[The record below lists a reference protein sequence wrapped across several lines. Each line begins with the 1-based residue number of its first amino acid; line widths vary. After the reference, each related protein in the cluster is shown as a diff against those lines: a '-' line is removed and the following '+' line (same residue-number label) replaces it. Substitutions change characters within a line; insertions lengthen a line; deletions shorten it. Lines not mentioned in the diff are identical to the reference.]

1 MMNRYDQ
8 NHVQLLYYVTSSNQP
23 LDWRASII
31 VYVIQKS
38 KSADERISYR
48 VKENKEGYWMSKGAI
63 GGMNQ
68 PPSLQHLLF
77 SFSII
82 FKTHYRITY
91 PETHFNVK
99 CIKNALKDSL
109 E

>member
-1 MMNRYDQ
+1 
-8 NHVQLLYYVTSSNQP
+8 
-23 LDWRASII
+23 
-31 VYVIQKS
+31 
-38 KSADERISYR
+38 
-48 VKENKEGYWMSKGAI
+48 MSKGAI

-99 CIKNALKDSL
+99 CIKNALSINGFARVTKLND
-109 E
+109 